1 MRHVSSM
8 NLNTLLIGIVLL
20 YSIKAVLAEESTD
33 NRKAWQ
39 YKDNKIGTITIKHVG
54 DKKWI
59 AVRPD
64 NREVT
69 YEEVAQTDQYL
80 ELKNIKSQLRL
91 RYYADHSEW
100 YHVKEA
106 RWVRY
111 YKGKWVDT
119 SKVPQTE
126 KIVKKPR
133 KEGYHIQLAYFVP
146 ADRKPLPNYRKKVQ
160 VLMSF
165 VSDLYLQDLE
175 QKRYK
180 TNGLTYKLA
189 TDGQVSVQLIRG
201 TRPASYYNNAPA
213 FDANEQWKR
222 LVPEIRDEIP
232 GHSNQVILVFAET
245 YDYGPAEKLWNGVMA
260 RGAYYSAERGMGIYS
275 AHILRDEFCALTIE
289 KQRRLFF
296 DKTPIPGR
304 KALGHRPNTP
314 RCEFVEDGFG
324 AVAHELGHALGL
336 PHDLRDDR
344 RNIMAN
350 GFRNLRRNLQ
360 GSAAKVGFSNDNA
373 RLLMASRYLG
383 LDLDI
388 TDNDPAEVDF
398 KLAHNLRQGASVSV
412 NVKDETGLRAI
423 VFLDRK
429 KGSVIGG
436 RALDGKTKQLQCNFP
451 VVVKSDEIEVMVII
465 ADAGGNQTRKTQKV
479 KVGRKSISR

>member
-1 MRHVSSM
+1 MRHVSRMS
-8 NLNTLLIGIVLL
+8 LNSFVIGFVLFC
-20 YSIKAVLAEESTD
+20 SIKAVVAEEATVK
-33 NRKAWQ
+33 RTAWQ
-39 YKDNKIGTITIKHVG
+39 YKDNKIGTITIKHVRE
-54 DKKWI
+54 KKWI
-59 AVRPD
+59 ADRPD
-64 NREVT
+64 KRQMI
-69 YEEVAQTDQYL
+69 YELVDQTDQYV
-80 ELKNIKSQLRL
+80 ELQNVKSKLRM
-91 RYYADHSEW
+91 RFYADRSEW
-100 YHVKEA
+100 YQVKSQK
-106 RWVRY
+106 WVGY
-111 YKGKWVDT
+111 FKGKWIKTDST
-119 SKVPQTE
+119 PQPEKVVRQ
-126 KIVKKPR
+126 PR
-133 KEGYHIQLAYFVP
+133 EDGYHIQLAYFVP
-146 ADRKPLPNYRKKVQ
+146 EDQKPSPNYRQKIQ

-165 VSDLYLQDLE
+165 VSDLYLQDLK

-180 TNGLTYKLA
+180 TNGLTYVLA
-189 TDGQVSVQLIRG
+189 ADGQVSVQLIRG
-201 TRPASYYNNAPA
+201 IRPASFYNNAPA

-232 GHSNQVILVFAET
+232 GHSSQVILVFSET
-245 YDYGPAEKLWNGVMA
+245 YDYGPADKLWNGVMA

-304 KALGHRPNTP
+304 KALGHRMNTP

-350 GFRNLRRNLQ
+350 GFRNLKQNLQ

-383 LDLDI
+383 LDLDN
-388 TDNDPAEVDF
+388 TDNDPAEVEF
-398 KLAHNLRQGASVSV
+398 KLTHSLKQGASISV
-412 NVKDETGLRAI
+412 KAKDETGLRAV
-423 VFLDRK
+423 VFIDKK

-436 RALDGKTKQLQCNFP
+436 RALKGKAQQIQYKLP
-451 VVVKSDEIEVMVII
+451 LVVKSGEVEVTVIV

-479 KVGRKSISR
+479 KVGKSALP